1 MEIKFG
7 EKYELKQD
15 KEYFCIQLQRMVK
28 FTSRVCVELESRSVI
43 NYYDPEKPNFVYFG
57 KLIDLNQASGPD
69 YVTENMIEF
78 EKDDIVRIMDHEGK
92 EIGVGRVSFDSQEAR
107 QLMGQHGQKALVHY
121 NYLYLE

>member
-28 FTSRVCVELESRSVI
+28 FTSRVCVELESRSEI
-43 NYYDPEKPNFVYFG
+43 NYYDPEEPNFVYFG
-57 KLIDLNQASGPD
+57 KLIDLNRASGPD

-78 EKDDIVRIMDHEGK
+78 KKDDIVGTYTMSKGMFLYMDFVENEK
-92 EIGVGRVSFDSQEAR
+92 V
-107 QLMGQHGQKALVHY
+107 
-121 NYLYLE
+121 